1 MAGMLPDS
9 GILIAREH
17 DSAALARALRK
28 GEVERLR
35 PGAYR
40 VVDGRADRPPSS
52 DVAARMVALHRQLRA
67 PHVFSH
73 VSAAVVWG
81 LRTWTVPAR
90 THVVQPY
97 RASSQ
102 AADDVVRH
110 FVALG
115 PGDRT
120 ERRGLPVTT
129 LTRTVVDC
137 ALTLHPLEALVVVD
151 SALASGLDR
160 DAALDMLARR
170 GRAPGRRR
178 ARVVLGLGDGGAES
192 AWETWLRYV
201 ALRAGL
207 PRPVTQYA
215 VETRLG
221 RFRAD
226 LGWPDHGVLAE
237 FDGRVKYRD
246 GAFGPGYDADAAR
259 CAEKRRADAIEEATG
274 RSILRVTASDRP
286 DDVAARLRRRFPPEL
301 QAATRTTPLL
311 PPVPPR

>member
-1 MAGMLPDS
+1 MAGMLPGSD
-9 GILIAREH
+9 ILIAREH

-40 VVDGRADRPPSS
+40 VVDSRDDRTTSS
-52 DVAARMVALHRQLRA
+52 DIAARMVALHRQLRA

-81 LRTWTVPAR
+81 LRTWTAPAG
-90 THVVQPY
+90 THVVQQY

-102 AADDVVRH
+102 AAADVVRH
-110 FVALG
+110 FVALD
-115 PGDRT
+115 PDDRT

-137 ALTLHPLEALVVVD
+137 ALALHPLEALVVVD

-160 DAALDMLARR
+160 DAALGMVARR
-170 GRAPGRRR
+170 GRVPGRRR
-178 ARVVLGLGDGGAES
+178 ARTVLELGDAGAES

-207 PRPVTQYA
+207 PRPVTQYT

-221 RFRAD
+221 KYRAD
-226 LGWPDHGVLAE
+226 LGWPEHGVLAE

-259 CAEKRRADAIEEATG
+259 YAEKRRADAIEEATG

-286 DDVAARLRRRFPPEL
+286 DDVAARLRRRFPSTL
-301 QAATRTTPLL
+301 QAAARTTPLL
-311 PPVPPR
+311 PPVPRR